1 MPEKLNLKRNN
12 LFILIEKIESLTGN
26 AIVKIFT
33 DDQLLFFVFA
43 RKVTTKFAVKK
54 KLN

>member
-12 LFILIEKIESLTGN
+12 LFFANNESPPGI
-26 AIVKIFT
+26 AIAKIFKAV
-33 DDQLLFFVFA
+33 DHRFFVFA

>member
-12 LFILIEKIESLTGN
+12 LFIAKKESLPGN

-33 DDQLLFFVFA
+33 PDEQLLFFVFA